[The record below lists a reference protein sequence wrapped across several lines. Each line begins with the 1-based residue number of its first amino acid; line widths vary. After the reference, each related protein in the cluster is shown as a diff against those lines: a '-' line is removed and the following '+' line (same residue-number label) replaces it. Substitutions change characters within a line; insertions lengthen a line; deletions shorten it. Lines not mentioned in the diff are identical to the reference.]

1 MKSPL
6 ILAPALV
13 MAALM
18 LSAWSPSKLASGQVR
33 QAMRDAGLSE
43 ANAHCMAARMTDR
56 LSLIQLYR
64 LRQLRGK
71 NRTLTDYVNAVR
83 KQGDREAIQ
92 VVASSAFLCSTGLA
106 PEKR

>member
-1 MKSPL
+1 MNVAR
-6 ILAPALV
+6 ILSLLV
-13 MAALM
+13 AAL
-18 LSAWSPSKLASGQVR
+18 LLGAWSPSKLASGQVR

-43 ANAHCMAARMTDR
+43 GNAHCMAARMTDR

-71 NRTLTDYVNAVR
+71 GRTLTDYVNAVR
-83 KQGDREAIQ
+83 KQGDRESIE

-106 PEKR
+106 PEKKR

>member
-6 ILAPALV
+6 ILAPGLV
-13 MAALM
+13 VVALM

-56 LSLIQLYR
+56 MSLIQLYH

-92 VVASSAFLCSTGLA
+92 VVASSAFRCSIGLA

>member
-6 ILAPALV
+6 IRVPGLV
-13 MAALM
+13 VVALM

-64 LRQLRGK
+64 LRQLRGT

>member
-1 MKSPL
+1 M
-6 ILAPALV
+6 ILRRVAALV
-13 MAALM
+13 VAAL
-18 LSAWSPSKLASGQVR
+18 LLGAWSPSKLASGQVR

-56 LSLIQLYR
+56 LSLIQLYH

-71 NRTLTDYVNAVR
+71 NCTLTDYVNAVR
-83 KQGDREAIQ
+83 KQGDRDALS

>member
-6 ILAPALV
+6 ILAPGLV

>member
-1 MKSPL
+1 MKSPM
-6 ILAPALV
+6 ILAPGLV

>member
-6 ILAPALV
+6 ILAPALAG
-13 MAALM
+13 AALI
-18 LSAWSPSKLASGQVR
+18 LGAWSPAKLASGQVR
-33 QAMRDAGLSE
+33 QAMRDAGLAE

-64 LRQLRGK
+64 LRQLRGE

-83 KQGDREAIQ
+83 KQGDREAIE
-92 VVASSAFLCSTGLA
+92 VVAGSAFLCSTGLA